1 MEEESPV
8 IGESAP
14 PTEQVKGDEHM
25 ARVCP
30 AAASDGGYFPI
41 PLNKEREAARLISSH
56 VRIGLARSGG
66 FACELWMSVSRVVLP
81 LARPTPPFLND
92 LLPTVKNERND
103 ADPAARRTK
112 LSLD

>member
-30 AAASDGGYFPI
+30 AATAADGGYFPI
-41 PLNKEREAARLISSH
+41 PLNKEGEAARLISSH
-56 VRIGLARSGG
+56 VRIGLGRSLDRAGG
-66 FACELWMSVSRVVLP
+66 FACELWMSLGLSPGLSFRLSDD
-81 LARPTPPFLND
+81 R
-92 LLPTVKNERND
+92 LLPF
-103 ADPAARRTK
+103 
-112 LSLD
+112 